1 MTARRD
7 PIDAVEDILRN
18 LRLAREFVGDARTV
32 DELEGDT
39 KTLYSLVRALEV
51 VGEAT
56 KRVPASVRALDAAI
70 PWKEMAGMRDR
81 LIHDYEN
88 VDVELLLIT
97 VRRCIP
103 EVEPRLRALLNHL
116 EAEAESEHPQPGD

>member
-1 MTARRD
+1 MTSRRD

-97 VRRCIP
+97 VRRRIP

-116 EAEAESEHPQPGD
+116 EAESEHPQPGD

>member
-1 MTARRD
+1 LTAERD

-18 LRLAREFVGDARTV
+18 LALAKEFVGEALTV
-32 DELEGDT
+32 DELEADP
-39 KTLYSLVRALEV
+39 KTLYSVVRALEV

-56 KRVPASVRALDAAI
+56 KRVPPSVRDLDAAI

-88 VDVELLLIT
+88 VDVELLLKT
-97 VRRCIP
+97 VKQRIP
-103 EVEPRLRALLNHL
+103 EVEPRVRALLKHL
-116 EAEAESEHPQPGD
+116 VDEAEPPLP

>member
-1 MTARRD
+1 MTSRRD
-7 PIDAVEDILRN
+7 SIDAVEDILRN

-97 VRRCIP
+97 ARRRIP

-116 EAEAESEHPQPGD
+116 EAESEHPQPGD

>member
-1 MTARRD
+1 MTAERD
-7 PIDAVEDILRN
+7 PVDAVEDILRN
-18 LRLAREFVGDARTV
+18 LRLAQEFVGDALTV
-32 DELEGDT
+32 DDLERDT

-56 KRVPASVRALDAAI
+56 KRVPTSVRALDAGI
-70 PWKEMAGMRDR
+70 PWREMAGMRDR

-97 VRRCIP
+97 VRRRIP
-103 EVEPRLRALLNHL
+103 EVEPRVRALLDQL
-116 EAEAESEHPQPGD
+116 ISESENPLPGD

>member
-1 MTARRD
+1 M
-7 PIDAVEDILRN
+7 
-18 LRLAREFVGDARTV
+18 

-97 VRRCIP
+97 VRRRIP

-116 EAEAESEHPQPGD
+116 EAESEHPQPGD

>member
-1 MTARRD
+1 LTAGRD
-7 PIDAVEDILRN
+7 PIEAVEDILRN
-18 LRLAREFVGDARTV
+18 LRLAREFVGDALTV
-32 DELEGDT
+32 DDLERDT

-56 KRVPASVRALDAAI
+56 KRIPDSVRALDTTI
-70 PWKEMAGMRDR
+70 PWREMAGMRDR

-97 VRRCIP
+97 VRRRIP
-103 EVEPRLRALLNHL
+103 EVEPRVQSLLDHIL
-116 EAEAESEHPQPGD
+116 SDSEHSSS

>member
-1 MTARRD
+1 LTAERD

-18 LRLAREFVGDARTV
+18 LRLAREFVGEALTV
-32 DELEGDT
+32 DELERDT

-56 KRVPASVRALDAAI
+56 KRVPASVRALDPTI

-97 VRRCIP
+97 VRRRIP
-103 EVEPRLRALLNHL
+103 EVEPRVRALLAHL
-116 EAEAESEHPQPGD
+116 IGESEHPQPDD

>member
-1 MTARRD
+1 MTAGRD

-18 LRLAREFVGDARTV
+18 LHLAREFVGDALTV
-32 DELEGDT
+32 DELERDT

-56 KRVPASVRALDAAI
+56 KRVPSSVRAIDSTI

-97 VRRCIP
+97 VRRRIP
-103 EVEPRLRALLNHL
+103 KVEPRVRALLDRL
-116 EAEAESEHPQPGD
+116 VGDSEHS

>member
-1 MTARRD
+1 MTSRRD

-18 LRLAREFVGDARTV
+18 LRLAREFVGDALTV

-97 VRRCIP
+97 ARRRIP

-116 EAEAESEHPQPGD
+116 EAESEHPQPGD

>member
-1 MTARRD
+1 MTAGRD

-18 LRLAREFVGDARTV
+18 LRLAREFVGDALTV
-32 DELEGDT
+32 DELERDT

-56 KRVPASVRALDAAI
+56 KRVPDSVRALDAAI

-97 VRRCIP
+97 VRRRIP
-103 EVEPRLRALLNHL
+103 EVEPRVRALLGHL
-116 EAEAESEHPQPGD
+116 VSESEQS

>member
-1 MTARRD
+1 LTAGRD

-18 LRLAREFVGDARTV
+18 LRLAREFVGALTV

-56 KRVPASVRALDAAI
+56 KRVPESVRALDATI

-97 VRRCIP
+97 VRQRIP
-103 EVEPRLRALLNHL
+103 ELEPRVRALLDHL
-116 EAEAESEHPQPGD
+116 VAESEHSQPGD